1 MCFKNNFDHI
11 VFGYSVLRIILTIGL
26 QWGGQPKLGNIY
38 RLKRCQIPFY
48 WYLIFN
54 WSLKMKQ
61 KGHKLDNNY
70 VFRPLISIKI
80 SDSSR
85 SLLEEDG
92 KPKTHYER
100 SFDFTERYL
109 DFTERSLD
117 FTVKNWN

>member
-1 MCFKNNFDHI
+1 
-11 VFGYSVLRIILTIGL
+11 
-26 QWGGQPKLGNIY
+26 
-38 RLKRCQIPFY
+38 
-48 WYLIFN
+48 
-54 WSLKMKQ
+54 MKK

-109 DFTERSLD
+109 DFTI
-117 FTVKNWN
+117 KN

>member
-1 MCFKNNFDHI
+1 M
-11 VFGYSVLRIILTIGL
+11 II
-26 QWGGQPKLGNIY
+26 KDE
-38 RLKRCQIPFY
+38 K
-48 WYLIFN
+48 
-54 WSLKMKQ
+54 K

-117 FTVKNWN
+117 FTVKN

>member
-1 MCFKNNFDHI
+1 MPDSLLLVFNFQ
-11 VFGYSVLRIILTIGL
+11 LII
-26 QWGGQPKLGNIY
+26 KDE
-38 RLKRCQIPFY
+38 K
-48 WYLIFN
+48 
-54 WSLKMKQ
+54 

-100 SFDFTERYL
+100 SFDFTER
-109 DFTERSLD
+109 SLD